1 MCRFPFFTPKKLPF
15 RTKQRDR
22 AVMYTEQRDK
32 AQILTDNLMEL

>member
-22 AVMYTEQRDK
+22 AVMYTDK